1 MQNNNLY
8 QNLAHLEG
16 KKKKHFVF
24 SERETEKL
32 DLRVDQMKIRVV
44 DHQLLTVLFFT
55 RRECFC

>member
-16 KKKKHFVF
+16 KKKHFVF

-32 DLRVDQMKIRVV
+32 DLRFDQMKIRVV
-44 DHQLLTVLFFT
+44 DHQLLTILFFT
-55 RRECFC
+55 PRECFC